1 MKVQCNFMENIK
13 NKNYND
19 NKFNTNFGILNFQT
33 VNLNKIEEND
43 MINKQIDWV
52 FTIDISG
59 SMEELGSDNKSKM
72 LHIRRTLNNMIN
84 YFLQLESIQSTI
96 TILIFD
102 SITELLCYKSKI
114 NKKFL
119 NEFKY
124 LIKLIK
130 PRNRKTNIEHS
141 LKVSNYNLNKI
152 RSEQNDE
159 NCKLI
164 HIFMS
169 DGEITMGETN
179 IDVLKSKL
187 YIDCNNIIIG
197 YGYND
202 SLRTLEELSN
212 SNKNN
217 EYYFIDALENIG
229 LVCGEII
236 YNIIYES
243 VRDLKIKISNGCI
256 YDYKDNLWKD
266 SLEIRSLS
274 YDKNRTFHIKHD
286 IYETETEKD
295 MCINNNFS
303 INYEYYDIKLKKKK
317 NCSVVDIVYP
327 KQNYINKYVEKYF
340 WKQIIQISMFTVKK
354 IILQKNNNMKIDYN
368 IILNNYIIELQKY
381 IKENH
386 LQDDEFMKGLYDN
399 LYTCLTS
406 INLKYGYIFINS
418 QIYLQGE
425 ERAYN
430 IKNIEK
436 ITSLFSEENLNLDL
450 DLNFTSSSY
459 MDISINSTNNKFTSY
474 ASDSQI
480 NLMKTLSNVD

>member
-1 MKVQCNFMENIK
+1 MKVQCNFMENI
-13 NKNYND
+13 D
-19 NKFNTNFGILNFQT
+19 NNTKFNTNFGILHFNT
-33 VNLNKIEEND
+33 VNFNNIEKNNI
-43 MINKQIDWV
+43 INKQIDWV

-59 SMEELGSDNKSKM
+59 SMEELGSDNKTKM
-72 LHIRRTLNNMIN
+72 SHIRRTLNNMIN
-84 YFLQLESIQSTI
+84 YFLKLENIQSTI

-130 PRNRKTNIEHS
+130 PRNRRTNIEHC

-152 RSEQNDE
+152 RSEQNND

-197 YGYND
+197 YGYNNY
-202 SLRTLEELSN
+202 LRTLEELSN

-217 EYYFIDALENIG
+217 EYYFIDTLENIG

-243 VRDLKIKISNGCI
+243 IRDLKIIITNGCI

-266 SLEIRSLS
+266 SLEINSLS
-274 YDKNRTFHIKHD
+274 YDKNRIFHIKHD
-286 IYETETEKD
+286 IYNIETETF
-295 MCINNNFS
+295 INNNFD
-303 INYEYYDIKLKKKK
+303 INYEYYDVKLKKYKK
-317 NCSVVDIVYP
+317 CSVVDIVYP
-327 KQNYINKYVEKYF
+327 KKNEINKNVEKYY
-340 WKQIIQISMFTVKK
+340 WKQIIRISMFNVKK
-354 IILQKNNNMKIDYN
+354 IILQKNNEMKIDYN
-368 IILNNYIIELQKY
+368 IILNNCIIELQKY

-399 LYTCLTS
+399 LYMCLTS
-406 INLKYGYIFINS
+406 INFKYGYIFINS

-436 ITSLFSEENLNLDL
+436 ITALFSEENLNLN
-450 DLNFTSSSY
+450 LNLSTSSY
-459 MDISINSTNNKFTSY
+459 VDISINSINNKFTSY